1 MFQQIADMLT
11 NGVAACIYWVTLFFD
26 KTGMAGLFI
35 AGFIMFQAYRLLL
48 VPLIGQ
54 ASSDTVGAWY
64 SGTKIGKSNAD
75 KFRANKRTPT
85 PPRQRYHGE
94 DW

>member
-1 MFQQIADMLT
+1 MFQQISDMLT
-11 NGVAACIYWVTLFFD
+11 NGVAVCIYWVTLFFN

-35 AGFIMFQAYRLLL
+35 ACFIMFQAYRLLL

-64 SGTKIGKSNAD
+64 SGTKLGKSNAD
-75 KFRANKRTPT
+75 KFRANKRASNSSK
-85 PPRQRYHGE
+85 RKG
-94 DW
+94 

>member
-11 NGVAACIYWVTLFFD
+11 NGVAVCIYWVTLFFD

-35 AGFIMFQAYRLLL
+35 ACFVMFQAYRLLL

-54 ASSDTVGAWY
+54 ASSDTVRKIR
-64 SGTKIGKSNAD
+64 SGKKGD
-75 KFRANKRTPT
+75 D
-85 PPRQRYHGE
+85 E
-94 DW
+94 